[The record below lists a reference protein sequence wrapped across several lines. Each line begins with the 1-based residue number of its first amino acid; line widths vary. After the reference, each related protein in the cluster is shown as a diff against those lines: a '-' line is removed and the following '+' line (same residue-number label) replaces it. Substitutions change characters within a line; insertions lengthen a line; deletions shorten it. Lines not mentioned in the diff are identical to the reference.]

1 MSIVNRGKSM
11 KLHWSKGICTLMAAL
26 WIGMA
31 ALPAGALA
39 NETAGIYPD
48 VPDNYYASE
57 EIALLKQQGIVT
69 AEADGDF
76 HPDDTVTRG
85 DAALWLSKAMKLKKP
100 KALNAFTDVAAAS
113 PYAEAVNALQEQNIV
128 QGNQGLYEPDAFLTR
143 EQMASLL
150 VRAFQLQDNGIQ
162 AWIEDEA
169 DIGKAHHDD
178 VLKLKQ
184 HFVTQQLDY
193 MPKSQVTR
201 AQLALFLYRVIK
213 QKDELAQSPV
223 SVDDLL
229 KLPEKAKLQLSPD
242 GKTLIYL
249 QPWENRMNL
258 YIQKV
263 GETQSK
269 RLTSSKVESIQG
281 VYWITNNIIV
291 YSQDTGGTE
300 NTHIHAI
307 HADGSGDIDLTPY
320 VNVKAGLLDVLPAE
334 KESDLELLLTM
345 NKRDPKVSDVYRVK
359 LSNGDTNMQVQNPG
373 NVDYWVTD
381 NWGRVRAA
389 RAVDGDK
396 TSLLYRED
404 ESKTFSSIATFDTND
419 TFIPIMFTFNNAQL
433 YAVSNVGRDKEA
445 LVEYDPV
452 SKKETNVIYANDEVD
467 INDIVV
473 SYKQQS
479 ILAVSYE
486 TDEVHVHYLDN
497 QFEAL
502 SKRIE
507 SKLQTPHWALI
518 GSPDKDN
525 LLVVK
530 YSDKSY
536 GSYYIYD
543 RKSDKMDK
551 LADMQPL
558 FDETKMADMQPISF
572 KSRDGLTIHSYLTLP
587 KGVPANK
594 LPVVV
599 NPHGGPWAR
608 DSWGY
613 NMEVQLLAAQGYA
626 VLQLNYRGSSGYGK
640 AFLHAGDKQ
649 WGQAMQNDITDGVN
663 WLIKRGTADP
673 ERIAIYGASYG
684 GYATLAGMTFTPDL
698 YAAGVDY
705 VGPSN
710 LLTFLRTLPPYWEL
724 GRQQMYKQVGDPVQ
738 DKKLLEQASPL
749 LHVEN
754 IRSPLM
760 IAHGVND
767 PRVNKA
773 ESDQM
778 VAALRKRNIDVP
790 YMVKPNEGHG
800 YHKPEN
806 VRDFYEA
813 LIHFLNQNVK
823 NKKKSA

>member
-1 MSIVNRGKSM
+1 M
-11 KLHWSKGICTLMAAL
+11 KLLSKGIFTGLAAVL
-26 WIGMA
+26 IGMA
-31 ALPAGALA
+31 SLPAGAQA
-39 NETAGIYPD
+39 NGTSDIYPD
-48 VPDNYYASE
+48 VPGNYYASE
-57 EIALLKQQGIVT
+57 EITLLKQRGIVT

-100 KALNAFTDVAAAS
+100 KALNAFSDVAATS
-113 PYAEAVNALQEQNIV
+113 PYAEAVNALQEQNVV

-162 AWIEDEA
+162 AWLKDEA
-169 DIGKAHHDD
+169 AIGQAHHDD
-178 VLKLKQ
+178 VIKLKQ
-184 HFVTQQLDY
+184 HFVTEQMEF
-193 MPKSQVTR
+193 MPKDQVTR
-201 AQLALFLYRVIK
+201 AQLVLFLYRVIK
-213 QKDELAQSPV
+213 QKEELTQSSV
-223 SVDDLL
+223 SVDDIL
-229 KLPEKAKLQLSPD
+229 KLPEKAMLRLSPD
-242 GKTLIYL
+242 GKTMVYL

-263 GETQSK
+263 GETESK
-269 RLTSSKVESIQG
+269 RITSSKVENIHG
-281 VYWITNNIIV
+281 LYWITNNIIV
-291 YSQDTGGTE
+291 YTQDSGGTE
-300 NTHIHAI
+300 NTHIHAV
-307 HADGSGDIDLTPY
+307 HTDGSGDIDLTPY
-320 VNVKAGLLDVLPAE
+320 SNVKASLLDVLPAE
-334 KESDLELLLTM
+334 KESDLELLVTM

-373 NVDYWVTD
+373 NVEGWITD
-381 NWGRVRAA
+381 NWGKVRAA
-389 RAVDGDK
+389 LAVDGAQ

-404 ESKTFSSIATFDTND
+404 DNKAFSRLATFDAND
-419 TFIPIMFTFNNAQL
+419 TFIPVMFTFNDAQI

-445 LVEYDPV
+445 LVEFDPV
-452 SKKETNVIYANDEVD
+452 SKQETKVVYANDEAD
-467 INDIVV
+467 LNDIVV
-473 SYKQQS
+473 SYKKKS

-486 TDEVHVHYLDN
+486 TDDMHVHYLDKE
-497 QFEAL
+497 FEDL

-507 SKLQTPHWALI
+507 SKLQTPHWSLI
-518 GSPDKDN
+518 GSPDKDS

-536 GSYYIYD
+536 GSYYLYD
-543 RKSDKMDK
+543 RKSDKLDK
-551 LADMQPL
+551 LADTTPA

-572 KSRDGLTIHSYLTLP
+572 QSRDGLTIHGYLTLP
-587 KGVPANK
+587 KGDPANK

-626 VLQLNYRGSSGYGK
+626 VLQLNYRGSTGYGK

-649 WGQAMQNDITDGVN
+649 WGQTMQNDITDGVK
-663 WLIKRGTADP
+663 WLIQRGTADP

-710 LLTFLRTLPPYWEL
+710 LLTFLHTLPPYWEL
-724 GRQQMYKQVGDPVQ
+724 GRQQMYQQVGDPVQ

-778 VAALRKRNIDVP
+778 VAAMRKRDIDVP
-790 YMVKPNEGHG
+790 YMVKQNEGHG
-800 YHKPEN
+800 YQKLEN